1 MDLTP
6 YIDNLRQD
14 FLLAAEAR
22 GEGDLAVAAGLVA
35 PLDSSVRLTL
45 LGALSAAADEIT
57 RDLAPGAVE
66 VRLRGLDPTFV
77 VTPPPSGAQPA
88 AAAPDATGIGR
99 VVSDGAPRGAG
110 DEGAVARINFRPP
123 EHLKLRIED
132 AANREG
138 LSVNA
143 WLVRAVTTTL
153 NGGGTD
159 ERRPPRVGGQHFSG
173 WVR

>member
-1 MDLTP
+1 MELTP
-6 YIDNLRQD
+6 YIENIRDE

-22 GEGDLAVAAGLVA
+22 GAEDLALATGLLA
-35 PLDSSVRLTL
+35 PLNSSVRLTL

-66 VRLRGLDPTFV
+66 LRLRAGEPMFA
-77 VTPPPSGAQPA
+77 VTPPPADLAPIAVEGADRVVPA
-88 AAAPDATGIGR
+88 AALPAAGD
-99 VVSDGAPRGAG
+99 DGAM
-110 DEGAVARINFRPP
+110 ARINFRPP
-123 EHLKLRIED
+123 EHLKVRIED

-143 WLVRAVTTTL
+143 WLVRAVSATL
-153 NGGGTD
+153 NGGGAV
-159 ERRPPRVGGQHFSG
+159 ERPAPGSGSGQHFTG